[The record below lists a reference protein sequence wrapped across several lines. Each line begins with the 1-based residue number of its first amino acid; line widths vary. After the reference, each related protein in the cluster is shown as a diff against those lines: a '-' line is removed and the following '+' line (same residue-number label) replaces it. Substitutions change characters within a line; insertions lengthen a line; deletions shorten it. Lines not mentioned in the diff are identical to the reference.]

1 MENTAVLE
9 EIRSLQVED
18 IDQRA
23 PNVADYMF
31 KVIMIGDPGKQPFLW
46 LIFGSFWQVILY

>member
-31 KVIMIGDPGKQPFLW
+31 KVIMIGDPGK
-46 LIFGSFWQVILY
+46 